1 MRSIRRP
8 LVVSGAIL
16 GLILL
21 APLTHALGA
30 NGPGSRPT
38 PACPSFNAG
47 NFHESTTI
55 DNRYFPLVPG
65 TRFTYKGAVQKTPV
79 VDTVTVTHKM
89 PTIDGVK
96 TIEVRDRVFEDGVLT
111 EDTLD
116 WYAQDDQGNVWYF
129 GELATQL
136 PDGTHSGS
144 WTAGVGGAQPG
155 YIMEAPPKVG
165 DTYCQE
171 NAPGAA
177 QDAAQVLSVSA
188 SRSVPFGSYAGNVLQ
203 TKDYS
208 LLEPKNEKQ
217 VLCAGCRDGGSDL
230 RHRLQRRH
238 SALHDRAR
246 PVTKTTGQW
255 RRAVSNDRPSLTGHL
270 N

>member
-8 LVVSGAIL
+8 LAFGGAIFSL
-16 GLILL
+16 MLL

-30 NGPGSRPT
+30 NSPGSRPAPPT
-38 PACPSFNAG
+38 CPSFDSG
-47 NFHESTTI
+47 NFRKSTTI
-55 DNRYFPLVPG
+55 NNPYFPLLPG
-65 TRFTYKGAVQKTPV
+65 RRFTYRGNNQKTPV
-79 VDTVTVTHKM
+79 VDIVTVTRNA
-89 PTIDGVK
+89 PTIAGVR
-96 TIEVRDRVFEDGVLT
+96 TVEVRDQVLEAGVLT

-116 WYAQDDQGNVWYF
+116 WYGQDDQGNVWYF

-144 WTAGVGGAQPG
+144 WTAGVNGALPG
-155 YIMEAPPKVG
+155 YIMEAAPKVG

-208 LLEPKNEKQ
+208 LLEPKNESKFYAPG
-217 VLCAGCRDGGSDL
+217 VGTVEAIS
-230 RHRLQRRH
+230 
-238 SALHDRAR
+238 
-246 PVTKTTGQW
+246 TTG
-255 RRAVSNDRPSLTGHL
+255 PSEDIQLYTIEHGA
-270 N
+270 